1 MRRLRAIAIASAI
14 VILAVPAQSEV
25 PLPAFLQV
33 LGNVT
38 SSTRPVGNA
47 LVIALNLNNLDAIQ
61 TFSGSDGSFALPQ
74 LPAGVYKIIAMK
86 YGFAP
91 AIETIVPT
99 KKDHRLKLRLETEK
113 QARGT
118 NQQMWEIRGSLPP
131 DILREI
137 DMVMTPP
144 PDPIGPAATAAYE
157 MPRFRGEMMS
167 MTGMIAGADVAPP
180 APPSRRPP
188 SDCRA
193 ASATTGSSASAA
205 TCIASKI
212 QTDNESFGTP
222 VAAGERGAD
231 RAALLGD
238 RFVQA
243 RLDPLVVALSR

>member
-1 MRRLRAIAIASAI
+1 MRRLRAIAIASAAI

-47 LVIALNLNNLDAIQ
+47 LVIALNLNSLDAIQ
-61 TFSGSDGSFALPQ
+61 TFSASDGSFSLPQ

-99 KKDHRLKLRLETEK
+99 KKDHRLKLKMETEK
-113 QARGT
+113 QSRGT

-144 PDPIGPAATAAYE
+144 PDPIGPAATA
-157 MPRFRGEMMS
+157 G
-167 MTGMIAGADVAPP
+167 TK
-180 APPSRRPP
+180 
-188 SDCRA
+188 CR
-193 ASATTGSSASAA
+193 ASAA
-205 TCIASKI
+205 T
-212 QTDNESFGTP
+212 
-222 VAAGERGAD
+222 
-231 RAALLGD
+231 
-238 RFVQA
+238 
-243 RLDPLVVALSR
+243 

>member
-1 MRRLRAIAIASAI
+1 MRRLRAIAIAFAAI

-47 LVIALNLNNLDAIQ
+47 LVIALNLNSLDAIQ

-99 KKDHRLKLRLETEK
+99 KKDHRLKLKMEAEK
-113 QARGT
+113 QSRGT

-131 DILREI
+131 DILREM

-157 MPRFRGEMMS
+157 MARFRGETTS
-167 MTGMIAGADVAPP
+167 GGRRAG
-180 APPSRRPP
+180 R
-188 SDCRA
+188 
-193 ASATTGSSASAA
+193 
-205 TCIASKI
+205 
-212 QTDNESFGTP
+212 
-222 VAAGERGAD
+222 RGAC
-231 RAALLGD
+231 AA
-238 RFVQA
+238 R
-243 RLDPLVVALSR
+243 REP